1 MLGLVWQSTVRGKIY
16 TKLEEQA
23 FVLLEA
29 VSGKGREDQSGKLVH
44 LLLPR
49 SLSVIRGVD
58 VRDGGAGGRAGGG
71 LCG

>member
-1 MLGLVWQSTVRGKIY
+1 M
-16 TKLEEQA
+16 
-23 FVLLEA
+23 LLEA

-49 SLSVIRGVD
+49 SLSVIRGVN